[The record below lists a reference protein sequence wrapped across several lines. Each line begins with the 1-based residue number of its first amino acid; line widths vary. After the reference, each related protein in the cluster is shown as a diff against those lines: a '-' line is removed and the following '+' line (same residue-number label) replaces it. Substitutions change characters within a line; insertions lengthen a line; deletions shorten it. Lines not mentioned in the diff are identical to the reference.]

1 MKICYK
7 FGMLNVMPGA
17 IQYKEPTSWLKY
29 DKDAIQDNLLA
40 AKASIMALRAIPFQ
54 RRWVKELQEI
64 QLKME
69 VAGTSQIEG
78 ADFAANELDT
88 AIKAET
94 PEQLLTRSQRQA
106 NAAVRTYRKIAEV
119 PDDRP
124 ISTVLIKYIHAS
136 IVTGCDDDHCA
147 PGVVRQADHNVTFG
161 VPKHRGVTGGKN
173 CETALDR
180 LAEELATTFRSH
192 DPLIQALALHY
203 HFAAMHP
210 FSDGN
215 GRTARALEAL
225 MLQRAGLKDV
235 LFIAM
240 SNYYYEEK
248 RDYLAALSAVRAQGH
263 DLTPFLKFAL
273 HGIASQV
280 FRLTTMLKTAVSKEL
295 FRNLMNELFVRLE
308 STRKRVIVKRQLM
321 VLNRLLERDGEVE
334 WRELVDEVRGY
345 YASRKNIVAAIVRD
359 VNRLRALG
367 AVKIRLDDTGRKPR
381 YFLKVNLDW
390 PSTIT
395 DSEFFERIEKLPK
408 AKTHGFLAAPG

>member
-1 MKICYK
+1 MTICLT
-7 FGMLNVMPGA
+7 FGILDVMSGA
-17 IQYKEPTSWLKY
+17 IQYREPTSWIKY

-147 PGVVRQADHNVTFG
+147 PGVIRRADHNVTFG

-180 LAEELATTFRSH
+180 LTEELATTFRSH

-215 GRTARALEAL
+215 GRDSTCSGSFDVTARWTQGCVVHCNVELLLRRKTRLFSRLVGSASAGPRLDLIFEVCSPRDRLAGL
-225 MLQRAGLKDV
+225 PLDHHAQECGVQRAV
-235 LFIAM
+235 QE
-240 SNYYYEEK
+240 SHE
-248 RDYLAALSAVRAQGH
+248 RVVRAAGKHTKTCDRQ
-263 DLTPFLKFAL
+263 TSTNAAQP
-273 HGIASQV
+273 
-280 FRLTTMLKTAVSKEL
+280 TT
-295 FRNLMNELFVRLE
+295 
-308 STRKRVIVKRQLM
+308 
-321 VLNRLLERDGEVE
+321 
-334 WRELVDEVRGY
+334 
-345 YASRKNIVAAIVRD
+345 
-359 VNRLRALG
+359 
-367 AVKIRLDDTGRKPR
+367 
-381 YFLKVNLDW
+381 
-390 PSTIT
+390 
-395 DSEFFERIEKLPK
+395 
-408 AKTHGFLAAPG
+408 

>member
-1 MKICYK
+1 
-7 FGMLNVMPGA
+7 MPGA
-17 IQYKEPTSWLKY
+17 IQYKEPTAWIKY
-29 DKDAIQDNLLA
+29 DRTVIADHLLA

-54 RRWVKELQEI
+54 RRWVKELQQV

-88 AIKAET
+88 AISAAT
-94 PEQLLTRSQRQA
+94 TEQLLTRSQKQA
-106 NAAVRTYRKIAEV
+106 NAAVRTYRQIADI

-124 ISTVLIKYIHAS
+124 ISTVLIKHIHIS
-136 IVTGCDDDHCA
+136 LVTGCDDDHCA
-147 PGVVRQADHNVTFG
+147 PGGIRQADQNVTFG
-161 VPKHRGVTGGKN
+161 VPKHRGAPGGQR
-173 CETALDR
+173 CEALLDR
-180 LAEELATTFRSH
+180 LTQELATAFKDH
-192 DPLIQALALHY
+192 DPLVQALALHY

-248 RDYLAALSAVRAQGH
+248 RAYLQALAAVRAQDH
-263 DLTPFLKFAL
+263 DLTMFLSFAL
-273 HGIASQV
+273 RGIALQV
-280 FRLTTMLKTAVSKEL
+280 FRLTGMLKKAVSKEL

-334 WRELVDEVRGY
+334 WLQLVDEVRQY
-345 YASRKNIVAAIVRD
+345 YASRKHVVAAMVRD
-359 VNRLRALG
+359 VNRLAALG
-367 AVKIRLDDTGRKPR
+367 AVRVRIDDTSGRPQ
-381 YFLKVNLDW
+381 YFLEANLDW

-395 DSEFFERIEKLPK
+395 DTEFFERIEELPK
-408 AKTHGFLAAPG
+408 SKTHRFLAATR

>member
-1 MKICYK
+1 M
-7 FGMLNVMPGA
+7 
-17 IQYKEPTSWLKY
+17 
-29 DKDAIQDNLLA
+29 
-40 AKASIMALRAIPFQ
+40 
-54 RRWVKELQEI
+54 
-64 QLKME
+64 
-69 VAGTSQIEG
+69 
-78 ADFAANELDT
+78 
-88 AIKAET
+88 
-94 PEQLLTRSQRQA
+94 
-106 NAAVRTYRKIAEV
+106 IAEV

-124 ISTVLIKYIHAS
+124 ISTAVIKFIHAS

-147 PGVVRQADHNVTFG
+147 PGAIRQADHNVTFG
-161 VPKHRGVTGGKN
+161 VPMHRGVTGGKD
-173 CETALDR
+173 CETALNR
-180 LAEELATTFRSH
+180 LAEELATTFQEH
-192 DPLIQALALHY
+192 DPLVQALALHY

-248 RDYLAALSAVRAQGH
+248 RAYLDALSAVRAQNH
-263 DLTPFLKFAL
+263 DLTRFLKFAL

-280 FRLTTMLKTAVSKEL
+280 YRLTAMLKNAVSKEL

-334 WRELVDEVRGY
+334 WLQLVAEVGGY
-345 YASRKNIVAAIVRD
+345 YASRKNIDAAIVRD
-359 VNRLRALG
+359 VNRLADLG
-367 AVKIRLDDTGRKPR
+367 AVKIRVEEARGRKPR
-381 YFLKVNLDW
+381 FFLQANLDW

-395 DSEFFERIEKLPK
+395 DTEFFERIEKLPK
-408 AKTHGFLAAPG
+408 SKTHRFLAAT

>member
-1 MKICYK
+1 
-7 FGMLNVMPGA
+7 MPGA
-17 IQYKEPTSWLKY
+17 VLYREPTSWIKY
-29 DKDAIQDNLLA
+29 ERAAIEASLLA

-54 RRWVKELQEI
+54 RRWVKQLQEI

-78 ADFAANELDT
+78 ADFAAHELDA
-88 AIKAET
+88 AIQSET
-94 PEQLLTRSQRQA
+94 PEQLLTRSQKQA
-106 NAAVRTYRKIAEV
+106 NAAVRTYRKIAEI

-124 ISTVLIKYIHAS
+124 LSAVLIKYIHAS

-147 PGVVRQADHNVTFG
+147 PGVTRRADQNVTFG
-161 VPKHRGVTGGKN
+161 FPKHRGVTGGKE
-173 CETALDR
+173 CEKAFDR
-180 LAEELATTFRSH
+180 LATELATTFRGH

-210 FSDGN
+210 FADGN

-248 RDYLAALSAVRAQGH
+248 RAYLAALSNVRAQDH

-280 FRLTTMLKTAVSKEL
+280 FRLTSMLKNAVSKEL

-334 WRELVDEVRGY
+334 WSRLVDEVRQY
-345 YASRKNIVAAIVRD
+345 YASRKNVAAAMVRD
-359 VNRLRALG
+359 VNRLAQLG
-367 AVKIRLDDTGRKPR
+367 AVKIRVKKTIDRKPT
-381 YFLKVNLDW
+381 YFLEANLDW
-390 PSTIT
+390 PGTIT
-395 DSEFFERIEKLPK
+395 DTEFFERIEKLPK
-408 AKTHGFLAAPG
+408 SKTHRFLTATG

>member
-1 MKICYK
+1 
-7 FGMLNVMPGA
+7 MLNVMPGT
-17 IQYKEPTSWLKY
+17 IQYKGPTSWIKY
-29 DKDAIQDNLLA
+29 DKTVIEHNLSA

-88 AIKAET
+88 AIKAQT

-106 NAAVRTYRKIAEV
+106 NAAVRTYRQIAEIA
-119 PDDRP
+119 DDRP
-124 ISTVLIKYIHAS
+124 ISAVLIKHIHAS
-136 IVTGCDDDHCA
+136 IVTGCDEDHCA
-147 PGVVRQADHNVTFG
+147 PGVVRQADQNVTFG
-161 VPKHRGVTGGKN
+161 VPKHRGAPGGKK
-173 CETALDR
+173 CEAMLDR
-180 LAEELATTFRSH
+180 LSEELATTFRGH

-248 RDYLAALSAVRAQGH
+248 RAYLEALATVRAQDH
-263 DLTPFLKFAL
+263 DLTPFLTFAL
-273 HGIASQV
+273 KGVALQV
-280 FRLTTMLKTAVSKEL
+280 FRLTAMLKNAVSKEL
-295 FRNLMNELFVRLE
+295 FRNLMNELFVRLA

-334 WRELVDEVRGY
+334 WLHLIDEVREY
-345 YASRKNIVAAIVRD
+345 YASRKNVVAAIVRD
-359 VNRLRALG
+359 VNRLGTLG
-367 AVKIRLDDTGRKPR
+367 AVKIRIDDTNGKRR
-381 YFLKVNLDW
+381 YFLEANLDW

-408 AKTHGFLAAPG
+408 SKTHRFLAATG